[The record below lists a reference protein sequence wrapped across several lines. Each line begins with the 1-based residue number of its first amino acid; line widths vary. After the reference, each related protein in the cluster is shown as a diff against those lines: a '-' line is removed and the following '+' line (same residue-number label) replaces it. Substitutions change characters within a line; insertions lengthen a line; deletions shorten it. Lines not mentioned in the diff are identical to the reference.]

1 MPPFVARKRRASTPP
16 SDGPSV
22 KKPKTTGLSKAIGK
36 PTGSS
41 VQEKKKFIDSLAG
54 SDDSSLSDADSD
66 DFEDVMPST
75 AKGSGEEDSDSEEEN
90 MDWEDALQPT
100 PSALALSTPAGAE
113 NLELTLGD
121 RHETVSYM
129 DGKKK
134 GPSKLDRQKRL
145 NAHRMHVQTLMFHN
159 CIRNA
164 WICDK
169 ETQEILVSQ
178 LPSQI
183 QEVVK
188 TWRRDCGSTLG
199 TKQTYPKKVEGKD
212 KIKKKT
218 GARSRKKEQRD
229 WGVPAERLESGT
241 ANLSHGD
248 PTIRLLKYLAKYW
261 QKKFHITAPGL
272 RKQGYKPV
280 RELQKEVASFRRDR
294 HNPEDHGERVLSL
307 KEFRQCAKR
316 CEGSRD
322 LGAQLFTALVRGLG
336 VEARLVANLQPIG
349 FGWNKNE
356 EASPKRKNK
365 TTEDKAEVVEASDAE
380 MYEEAGSANKTRKGQ
395 TSSVLSNRKGKNVI
409 QDGTKETP
417 VDLSSDSELSEIVSE
432 SDDSLLEIVPPTK
445 KKTKTKRYDRD
456 LKFPIYWTEAIS
468 PISHKVIPVEPMFVA
483 APATTE
489 EQLMEYEPRGSKAE
503 KAKQVIAYVIAHSAD
518 GTAKDVTTRY
528 LKRHV
533 WPGKTKGMRVPPEK
547 IPIYNKR
554 GKVKRYEEYDWF
566 KTVISGY
573 KRRDDKRTPADD
585 IEEAT
590 DLKPATV
597 EKKTIKEGEESLQ
610 WYKQSAD
617 FCLERLLKREEALVP
632 GAKSVKTFKS
642 GKGDNAKEEPV
653 FRRQDVV
660 PCKTEESWHKEGRQ
674 PKPDA
679 EPLKYA
685 PYRAVTTS
693 RKREVE
699 ELTRRNNGVKPM
711 QGLYSKE
718 QTEYIIPPPIVNG
731 VIPKNKFGNMD
742 CFVPRMVPKG
752 AVHVPFRGLVKICKK
767 LEIDYAEAVTGFE
780 FGNRLAVPVIQGV
793 IVAAEHEQ
801 TLIEA
806 GEEEEAKRQLR
817 EDQKR
822 QTLILGT
829 WRKFLMGLRILEKM
843 RNEYGTDELD
853 HAKDAQNP
861 FTNPN
866 KVAGSRERND
876 EASAIDIQGGFV
888 RDEDH
893 DEVEESGFG
902 GDLEVVDTR
911 KNQYNSS
918 LGGGFM
924 TATSEEPSD
933 KVFDRSLD
941 DSGSSELSSQ
951 DEKLTDE
958 GSADGNLSEPETAV
972 PQRIRA
978 SKREK
983 RDPGSGSLRRR
994 SARTSG
1000 QRSKYFD
1007 SDSNDAINDQEG
1019 RTPEDDE
1026 VPEEDE
1032 EDNEDSLVSSSF
1044 RESTKKRTP
1053 KAKPLDHSK
1062 SPKRSPVKK
1071 GRGRG
1076 RPRKTI

>member
-16 SDGPSV
+16 IDGPSV
-22 KKPKTTGLSKAIGK
+22 KKPKTARATKA
-36 PTGSS
+36 PVTSS
-41 VQEKKKFIDSLAG
+41 VQDKKKFLDSLAG

-75 AKGSGEEDSDSEEEN
+75 TKKAGEGDSESDEED
-90 MDWEDALQPT
+90 MDWEDALEPKASA
-100 PSALALSTPAGAE
+100 SALAVPTVSGT
-113 NLELTLGD
+113 LELTLGD
-121 RHETVSYM
+121 RNETVSYM

-145 NAHRMHVQTLMFHN
+145 NAHRMHVQFLMFHN

-169 ETQEILVSQ
+169 ETQEILVAQ
-178 LPSQI
+178 LPSQM

-188 TWRRDCGSTLG
+188 AWRKDCGSAIDTEG
-199 TKQTYPKKVEGKD
+199 TKSKKGKD
-212 KIKKKT
+212 KDKNNKVAGT
-218 GARSRKKEQRD
+218 RNRKKEQRD
-229 WGVPAERLESGT
+229 WGIPAKRLEEGT

-261 QKKFHITAPGL
+261 QKRFHVTAPGL
-272 RKQGYKPV
+272 RKQGYKSV
-280 RELQKEVASFRRDR
+280 RELQKEMVSFRRDK
-294 HNPEDHGERVLSL
+294 HNTEEHGERVTSI

-322 LGAQLFTALVRGLG
+322 VGAQLFTALVRGLG

-356 EASPKRKNK
+356 EALPKRKGK
-365 TTEDKAEVVEASDAE
+365 GTEDSLEEMEVGDTN
-380 MYEEAGSANKTRKGQ
+380 MYNDAGSAEQSGGKLKASTTSTRKAEGA
-395 TSSVLSNRKGKNVI
+395 LP
-409 QDGTKETP
+409 DGSKETP
-417 VDLSSDSELSEIVSE
+417 FDLSSDSELSEIISE
-432 SDDSLLEIVPPTK
+432 SDDSIMEIVPSPK
-445 KKTKTKRYDRD
+445 KKTRTRRYDRD
-456 LKFPIYWTEAIS
+456 LKFPIYWTEVIS
-468 PISHKVIPVEPMFVA
+468 PISHKVFPVDPMIIG

-489 EQLMEYEPRGSKAE
+489 EQLMAFEPRGSKAE

-528 LKRHV
+528 LKRHM
-533 WPGKTKGMRVPPEK
+533 WPGKTKGTRIPPEK
-547 IPIYNKR
+547 VPIYNKR

-573 KRRDDKRTPADD
+573 RRRDNKRTPADD
-585 IEEAT
+585 IEDAT
-590 DLKPATV
+590 DLKPATI

-632 GAKSVKTFKS
+632 GAESVKIFKS
-642 GKGDNAKEEPV
+642 GKGDNAKEDLV

-674 PKPDA
+674 PKPGA

-718 QTEYIIPPPIVNG
+718 QTEYIIPPPIENG
-731 VIPKNKFGNMD
+731 IIPKNKFGNMD

-752 AVHVPFRGLVKICKK
+752 AVHVPYRGLVKICKK

-801 TLIEA
+801 ALIEA
-806 GEEEEAKRQLR
+806 GEEEEAKRQVR

-822 QTLILGT
+822 QTLILST

-843 RNEYGTDELD
+843 RNEYGTDDLD
-853 HAKDAQNP
+853 HAKDAKNP

-866 KVAGSRERND
+866 KIAGSREQKD
-876 EASAIDIQGGFV
+876 EASATDMQGGFV
-888 RDEDH
+888 LDDEH
-893 DEVEESGFG
+893 DEVEEDGFG

-911 KNQYNSS
+911 QSQYNAS

-924 TATSEEPSD
+924 TATSEESSD
-933 KVFDRSLD
+933 KVFDKSHEDSRS
-941 DSGSSELSSQ
+941 SGLSSH

-958 GSADGNLSEPETAV
+958 DSANDVSDTELAAPKRV
-972 PQRIRA
+972 LA
-978 SKREK
+978 SKK
-983 RDPGSGSLRRR
+983 VDGDSGSTSLQRR

-1000 QRSKYFD
+1000 QKSKYFD
-1007 SDSNDAINDQEG
+1007 SDSHDSIDDQGDRSSEEEVLVEVDEDRKG
-1019 RTPEDDE
+1019 STVPTSLSKRTQ
-1026 VPEEDE
+1026 
-1032 EDNEDSLVSSSF
+1032 
-1044 RESTKKRTP
+1044 RRTP
-1053 KAKPLDHSK
+1053 KAEIPGYSK
-1062 SPKRSPVKK
+1062 DVKQSPVKK